1 MDKKYNDI
9 EQIILNMKI
18 IGSIQKKDKLSKND
32 DNVLEIESNDFLQS
46 FRRWYFK
53 RGRDDTI
60 MDIKNI
66 INSCFEITDETLNNE
81 TSSGDNIKPYFNEEN
96 SCLLQRFLVEMNSA
110 GRGLNN
116 LKDTYS
122 NDIKV
127 ISEIEILKE
136 QLDLRIKK
144 INSLLKID
152 KSVIN

>member
-1 MDKKYNDI
+1 MENKNNNI

-32 DNVLEIESNDFLQS
+32 DSVLVIESNDILQS
-46 FRRWYFK
+46 LRRWYFK
-53 RGRDDTI
+53 RGRDDSI
-60 MDIKNI
+60 KDIKKI
-66 INSCFEITDETLNNE
+66 INSCFDITDQTLENE
-81 TSSGDNIKPYFNEEN
+81 NTNGDINKPYFNEEN
-96 SCLLQRFLVEMNSA
+96 SCLLQRFLVEMNGA

>member
-1 MDKKYNDI
+1 
-9 EQIILNMKI
+9 MKI
-18 IGSIQKKDKLSKND
+18 IGSIQKKDKLSKNED
-32 DNVLEIESNDFLQS
+32 SVLEIESNDFFQS
-46 FRRWYFK
+46 FRRWYFS

-60 MDIKNI
+60 KDIKKI
-66 INSCFEITDETLNNE
+66 INSCFEVTDQTLNNE
-81 TSSGDNIKPYFNEEN
+81 TTEGESNKPYFNEEN